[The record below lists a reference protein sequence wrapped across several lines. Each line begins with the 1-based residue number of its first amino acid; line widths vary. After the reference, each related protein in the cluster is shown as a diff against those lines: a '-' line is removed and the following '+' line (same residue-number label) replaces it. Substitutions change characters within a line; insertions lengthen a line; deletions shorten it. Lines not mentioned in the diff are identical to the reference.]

1 MTNLFRKIIQMIM
14 ITVFLIPTFTPPVHA
29 KTLGDLKTE
38 LYKKQEEL
46 NQNKQSQN
54 MTQQQI
60 NSANAMTGTS

>member
-1 MTNLFRKIIQMIM
+1 MIM

-54 MTQQQI
+54 MTDRKSTRL
-60 NSANAMTGTS
+60 NSSH